1 MRKKKTK
8 DVPTVFIECALEG
21 EGEKLCVR
29 WLFGMGVG
37 GKPYDADEY
46 DATIVWVPSD
56 YAFHGD
62 KFTSPLRPIPTKN
75 PVAVVRI
82 PVYLCRKKALRSCGG
97 NPMLLSVYGSYGEC
111 CDVVFENERLSL
123 LDRGFVWGFAAVCG
137 GSELGAAWHKAGCGL
152 QRATSV
158 NDFVSVSFYVQ
169 ETGWC
174 AAGQIVTHGSSAGVF
189 VATAAMCVAPSLPL
203 AVIALVPCV
212 DCLTTLMD
220 DSLPLT
226 VSNWEEFGNPRD
238 DADAYRLLRAMLP
251 MDNIPSVGVALPHML
266 LLTAW
271 HDTRVGFWESL
282 AFTARLRAREM
293 EEGAATR

>member
-1 MRKKKTK
+1 
-8 DVPTVFIECALEG
+8 
-21 EGEKLCVR
+21 
-29 WLFGMGVG
+29 
-37 GKPYDADEY
+37 
-46 DATIVWVPSD
+46 
-56 YAFHGD
+56 
-62 KFTSPLRPIPTKN
+62 
-75 PVAVVRI
+75 
-82 PVYLCRKKALRSCGG
+82 
-97 NPMLLSVYGSYGEC
+97 MLPSVYGSYGVC

-123 LDRGFVWGFAAVCG
+123 LDCGFVWGFAAVCG
-137 GSELGAAWHKAGCGL
+137 GSELGAAWRKTGCGL

-158 NDFVSVSFYVQ
+158 KDFVSVSFYVQ

-174 AAGQIVTHGSSAGVF
+174 AAGQLVTHGSSAGVF

-220 DSLPLT
+220 DILPLT

-238 DADAYRLLRAMLP
+238 DADAYRL
-251 MDNIPSVGVALPHML
+251 L

-293 EEGAATR
+293 EEGAATRWRVLLHHCEFGAGHNGSSGRYDRLRETAREYAFALLIQQSKGTFRADA